1 MKSIDRE
8 ENVLTLLIQRELKRS
23 KIWVYTSRHRREPFH
38 NVIEID
44 INQQWVYTKF
54 MGITTISK
62 FKQKNTLYFGSV
74 ARTREKKTN
83 IAAVIVQ
90 KRKEQRREQKY
101 TKFSGCKEPRK
112 IMHENEKL
120 ISDKLPFGLEEEKPQ
135 TNSTQ
140 LDEGFVKKEGRR
152 S

>member
-1 MKSIDRE
+1 
-8 ENVLTLLIQRELKRS
+8 
-23 KIWVYTSRHRREPFH
+23 
-38 NVIEID
+38 
-44 INQQWVYTKF
+44 

-62 FKQKNTLYFGSV
+62 FKPKNTLYFGSV

-101 TKFSGCKEPRK
+101 TKFRGCKEPRK

-120 ISDKLPFGLEEEKPQ
+120 ISDKLPFGREEEKPQ

-140 LDEGFVKKEGRR
+140 FDEGFVKKEGRR
-152 S
+152 SCSYQPIAHHQISHNHDS

>member
-1 MKSIDRE
+1 VIQSIDRE

-23 KIWVYTSRHRREPFH
+23 KIWVYTRRYRREPFH

-101 TKFSGCKEPRK
+101 TKFRGTEKSP
-112 IMHENEKL
+112 EKL
-120 ISDKLPFGLEEEKPQ
+120 CMKMK
-135 TNSTQ
+135 N
-140 LDEGFVKKEGRR
+140 
-152 S
+152 